1 MSNKQPAP
9 VGYLQLI
16 RNNPNFR
23 WLWFGQIIS
32 LLGDWFNLIASASL
46 ISTLTQSGVA
56 LGSLFV
62 VRMLAPFLIS
72 PIAGV
77 VADRYNRKLIL
88 IISDV
93 VRGFT
98 VLGFLLVREAEQ
110 VWLVYVLTAVQL
122 ALSGFYFP
130 ARGAIL
136 PDIVDEKELG
146 TANALSSAT
155 WSVMLAMGAALGGFV
170 AGQWGNYAA
179 FTIDAITFFISA
191 SFITQIALQVTHNP
205 AADRT
210 VAAALQEYLN
220 GLRYLG
226 QHRNVLATA
235 LHKIGIMLFT
245 GAAFDVIQVRI
256 AEAIFSVGREGSAGL
271 GWLFAFTG
279 IGTGIGPM
287 LVRYFVGD
295 DPRSLRRTIFLG
307 YLICSAGI
315 TLVAPML
322 SFPTILIG
330 TLIRGL
336 GVGLIWVFS
345 TQLLLQMVPGKVLG
359 RVFATEFA
367 LMTLGGAAG
376 ATTIGLLLDSSLSL
390 TSLLLGMAALLLL
403 PGTLWLVW
411 LRRQEKV
418 ESLV

>member
-1 MSNKQPAP
+1 MSNKQPVP

-16 RNNPNFR
+16 RHNPNFR

-88 IISDV
+88 IVSDV

-122 ALSGFYFP
+122 AFSGFYFP

-136 PDIVDEKELG
+136 PDIVAEKELG

-170 AGQWGNYAA
+170 AGKWGNYTA
-179 FTIDAITFFISA
+179 FIIDAITFFISA
-191 SFITQIALQVTHNP
+191 SFITRITLQITHNP

-235 LHKIGIMLFT
+235 LHKVGIMLFT

-256 AEAIFSVGREGSAGL
+256 AETIFSVGREGSAGL

-287 LVRYFVGD
+287 LARYFVGD
-295 DPRSLRRTIFLG
+295 NPRSLRRAILTG
-307 YLICSAGI
+307 YIVSAVGI
-315 TLVAPML
+315 TLVAPMFN
-322 SFPTILIG
+322 FPTILIG

-367 LMTLGGAAG
+367 LMTLGGATG
-376 ATTIGLLLDSSLSL
+376 ATTIGLLLDSALPL
-390 TSLLLGMAALLLL
+390 TSILLGMAILLLL

-418 ESLV
+418 ESLL

>member
-1 MSNKQPAP
+1 
-9 VGYLQLI
+9 
-16 RNNPNFR
+16 
-23 WLWFGQIIS
+23 W
-32 LLGDWFNLIASASL
+32 
-46 ISTLTQSGVA
+46 
-56 LGSLFV
+56 
-62 VRMLAPFLIS
+62 
-72 PIAGV
+72 
-77 VADRYNRKLIL
+77 IL
-88 IISDV
+88 ITSDLL
-93 VRGFT
+93 RGFT

-170 AGQWGNYAA
+170 AGQWGNYTA

-191 SFITQIALQVTHNP
+191 SSISLITLHANHN
-205 AADRT
+205 ATADHT

-226 QHRNVLATA
+226 QHREVLATA
-235 LHKIGIMLFT
+235 LHKIAIMLFT

-256 AEAIFSVGREGSAGL
+256 AETIFAVGKEGSVGL

-287 LVRYFVGD
+287 LARYFVGD
-295 DPRSLRRTIFLG
+295 KPRSLRRAIFTG
-307 YLICSAGI
+307 YVVGAIGI
-315 TLVAPML
+315 AIVSPMVN
-322 SFPTILIG
+322 FPVILFG

-367 LMTLGGAAG
+367 LMTLGGATG

-390 TSLLLGMAALLLL
+390 TGILLGMAALLLV
-403 PGTLWLVW
+403 PGTVWLAW
-411 LRRQEKV
+411 LRRQEKREQV
-418 ESLV
+418 QA